1 MDLDQNHFS
10 LLSDTNI
17 IFSDVS
23 EVYTGNKQ
31 DHFYI
36 PIIPKRR
43 NWKAEIKALVNSGA
57 SSLFINENFVR
68 DNKVSTKQL
77 KRALSVRNINE
88 IYNKARTIK
97 EYIKLGLLIKDH
109 EENKVAVDALA
120 LAWKRL
126 THNTHLT

>member
-1 MDLDQNHFS
+1 
-10 LLSDTNI
+10 
-17 IFSDVS
+17 
-23 EVYTGNKQ
+23 
-31 DHFYI
+31 
-36 PIIPKRR
+36 
-43 NWKAEIKALVNSGA
+43 LVNSGA

-120 LAWKRL
+120 LA
-126 THNTHLT
+126 